1 MVAER
6 EMKIFSLNSNRPLA
20 EKIAQTVGIPL
31 SNVGVN
37 HFADGEIQIEI
48 NESVRGADVYVI
60 QSDSRP
66 VNENFMELMI
76 MIDASGVLV
85 LHQLPLF
92 YHTSV
97 MRGLIIRTVLVN
109 QLLQR

>member
-48 NESVRGADVYVI
+48 NESVRA
-60 QSDSRP
+60 QM
-66 VNENFMELMI
+66 FMSFNLAHALLMK
-76 MIDASGVLV
+76 
-85 LHQLPLF
+85 
-92 YHTSV
+92 TSW
-97 MRGLIIRTVLVN
+97 N
-109 QLLQR
+109 